1 MLAYLISAYCDP
13 DHVKQLI
20 DALDV
25 DADFYVH
32 IDARVDDAP
41 FRRLLP
47 DKVHYVKRHPVS
59 WGGYE
64 QVEYQRELLLAA
76 VESGQPYSHV
86 VCLSGQDYPLWSNQ
100 RIHQFFAQHPKGE
113 FIGGYNLTH
122 NDNPDQLQK
131 ITHYHPFRDLSWK
144 NVWLKN
150 KLIVASRHILSA
162 LGFHRTPQVRINGT
176 LRDVYFGSDY
186 WAITLDCA
194 RYVVRTMKQNPSI
207 ASYFRTVY
215 VPSELCMQT
224 IIYNSPFSRNSLLRR
239 GHFPGLAQL
248 TPLHYIFYQGSV
260 KHLTLDDW
268 QMLCE
273 SDKMFCRKVVSGVS
287 DRLVEEIDRARR

>member
-13 DHVKQLI
+13 DHVKRLI
-20 DALDV
+20 ESLDM

-32 IDARVDDAP
+32 IDARVDDGP

-47 DKVHYVKRHPVS
+47 DKVHFVERHPVS

-64 QVEYQRELLLAA
+64 QVEYQMELLRAA

-86 VCLSGQDYPLWSNQ
+86 VCLSGQDYPLWSNR
-100 RIHQFFAQHPKGE
+100 RIHDFFAQHPHGE
-113 FIGGYNLTH
+113 FIGGYDLTRT
-122 NDNPDQLQK
+122 DNKDQLCK
-131 ITHYHPFRDLSWK
+131 ITHYHPFRDLQWK
-144 NVWLKN
+144 NLWLKN
-150 KLIVASRHILSA
+150 KLIVVSRHVLSI
-162 LGFHRTPQVRINGT
+162 LGFRRKPQVRINGM

-194 RYVVRTMKQNPSI
+194 RYVLRTMKQNPNI
-207 ASYFRTVY
+207 ERYFRTVY

-224 IIYNSPFSRNSLLRR
+224 IVYNSPFSRNGLLQK
-239 GHFPGLAQL
+239 GHFPGLAKL
-248 TPLHYIFYQGSV
+248 TPLHYIFYQGAV
-260 KHLTLDDW
+260 KHLTIDDW

-273 SDKMFCRKVVSGVS
+273 SDKMFCRKLVSGTS
-287 DRLVEEIDRARR
+287 DELVDEIDRARK